1 MYCAMLRKH
10 EPLRRWIMANSAN
23 AVSTEGLTFLEDGEV
38 LYDDLYLL
46 SETDEKGIVTYA
58 SDSFLK
64 IANMRREDIIGQPH
78 NIVRHPEMPRA
89 AFKSLWDDVQAKG
102 FWTGYVKNARKGGGH
117 YWVYATVLRSV
128 DKNGNVKYVSIRVKP
143 SREDIKKA
151 EELYATLD

>member
-1 MYCAMLRKH
+1 MSTNNND
-10 EPLRRWIMANSAN
+10 I
-23 AVSTEGLTFLEDGEV
+23 STEGLTFLEDGEV

-46 SETDEKGIVTYA
+46 SETDEKGIVEYA

-64 IANMRREDIIGQPH
+64 IANMAKDDLIGQPH
-78 NIVRHPEMPRA
+78 NVVRHQDMPRA
-89 AFKSLWDDVQAKG
+89 AFKSLWDDVQNKG

-128 DKNGNVKYVSIRVKP
+128 DKNGNTKYVSIRVKP

-151 EELYATLD
+151 IELYATLD